1 MSKTLYLY
9 TTLGCHLCEQALAIV
24 QPILTEAAFIEGEA
38 ESIKSEAG
46 VTFKDETG
54 VTFKDETGVTFKGET
69 GVTFKG
75 ETGVTLELVEISE
88 QEALVAKYGM
98 RIPVIRL
105 SGKDEDLGWP
115 FDADAVRRYLML
127 EPST

>member
-46 VTFKDETG
+46 VTFKDEAG
-54 VTFKDETGVTFKGET
+54 VTFKDETGVR
-69 GVTFKG
+69 FKG

>member
-46 VTFKDETG
+46 VTFKD
-54 VTFKDETGVTFKGET
+54 ET